1 LFDGETLVSCFSS
14 PSRHLATIHHV
25 LLFIFFRGEKEEA
38 QLSSAV
44 EPPQQKP
51 HIIPQPAFTKNIT
64 RTVARPQPKPF
75 MPQQSIANKKSLVV
89 NGNING
95 HAVKTSISRER
106 IEQHGLH
113 L

>member
-1 LFDGETLVSCFSS
+1 MGKHSFPAHPLHSL
-14 PSRHLATIHHV
+14 PLTIYHV
-25 LLFIFFRGEKEEA
+25 LRFRGEKEEA

-44 EPPQQKP
+44 SPPQQKF
-51 HIIPQPAFTKNIT
+51 HIIPQPVFTKNIT